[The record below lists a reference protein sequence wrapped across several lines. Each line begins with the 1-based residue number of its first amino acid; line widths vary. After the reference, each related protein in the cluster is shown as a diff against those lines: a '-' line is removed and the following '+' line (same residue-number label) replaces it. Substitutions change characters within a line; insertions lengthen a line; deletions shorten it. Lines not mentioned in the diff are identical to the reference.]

1 MKLRYY
7 RNGDYLFPDFG
18 LTEAEQTPV
27 GKYGQMRMDH
37 LRQYHP
43 GQFNRLLL
51 SGELMEHLHEI
62 DDACHARLKV
72 LVSQMKQAEGVT
84 EELKAMDQMEWVR
97 RMNSIHHR
105 AEEIILSELIYD

>member
-43 GQFNRLLL
+43 GLFNRLLL

-62 DDACHARLKV
+62 NDGA
-72 LVSQMKQAEGVT
+72 VSK
-84 EELKAMDQMEWVR
+84 
-97 RMNSIHHR
+97 
-105 AEEIILSELIYD
+105 